1 MGEVITIGLD
11 IAKSVFQVH
20 GVDGAGAV
28 VIRKRVSRAK
38 VSTFFADLPPCV
50 IGIEACPSAH
60 HWGRELEALGHT
72 VRLMPP
78 SYVKAYLK
86 RSKNDAND
94 AEAICEAVTRPSM
107 RFVALKTKAQQAAL
121 MLHRTRQMLVRQRT
135 MLSNAMRGHLAELGI
150 VSAKGRNGTSELLRI
165 IADGADS
172 RVPPVARG
180 ILEVLARQYSAIGAE
195 LGSIQKGILAW
206 HRSCEASRRLEEIP
220 GIGPIVATALVAE
233 IGDWKAFGS
242 GRDLA
247 AWIGLVPKQH
257 TTGGKD
263 RLSGITKQG
272 NRYLRWLLVT
282 GAMAVIRYA
291 QKHGTRKQPW
301 LGRLMERRPT
311 KVAAVAL
318 ANKIARVAWAIWFTA
333 TDTRSRNC
341 RWLRER
347 HQQIDWQHQLAR
359 ARRRNA
365 DTVVPGIGRTRLG
378 QRTSKCA
385 SSIGTRFAQRIRAS
399 GHTCR
404 INRPDT

>member
-20 GVDGAGAV
+20 GVDSAGAV

-38 VSTFFADLPPCV
+38 VSVLFADLPPCL

-60 HWGRELEALGHT
+60 HWGRELESLGHT

-107 RFVALKTKAQQAAL
+107 RFVALKTKEQQAAL
-121 MLHRTRQMLVRQRT
+121 MLHRTRQLLVRQRT

-150 VSAKGRNGTSELLRI
+150 VSAKGRNGTGELLRI
-165 IADGADS
+165 MSDSTDS
-172 RVPPVARG
+172 RLSPVARG
-180 ILEVLARQYSAIGAE
+180 ILEVLARQYSAIGTE
-195 LGSIQKGILAW
+195 IDSIQKGILAW

-247 AWIGLVPKQH
+247 AWIGLVPKQC

-263 RLSGITKQG
+263 RLGGITKQG

-291 QKHGTRKQPW
+291 QRHGTRKRPW

-318 ANKIARVAWAIWFTA
+318 ANKIARVAWAIMVHGDRYKEPELQA
-333 TDTRSRNC
+333 
-341 RWLRER
+341 
-347 HQQIDWQHQLAR
+347 A
-359 ARRRNA
+359 A
-365 DTVVPGIGRTRLG
+365 
-378 QRTSKCA
+378 
-385 SSIGTRFAQRIRAS
+385 
-399 GHTCR
+399 
-404 INRPDT
+404 

>member
-28 VIRKRVSRAK
+28 VIRKRISRSK
-38 VSTFFADLPPCV
+38 VLEFFADLSPCL

-60 HWGRELEALGHT
+60 HWGRELQALGHT
-72 VRLMPP
+72 VKLMPP

-94 AEAICEAVTRPSM
+94 AAAICEAVTRPSM
-107 RFVALKTKAQQAAL
+107 RFVPIKTKEQQAAL
-121 MLHRTRQMLVRQRT
+121 MLHRTRQLLVRQRT

-150 VSAKGRNGTSELLRI
+150 VSAKGRNGTSELLGI

-172 RVPPVARG
+172 RVLPAARG
-180 ILEVLARQYSAIGAE
+180 ILNVLARQYSAIGAE
-195 LGSIQKGILAW
+195 IGSIGKSILAW

-233 IGDWKAFGS
+233 VGDWKAFSS
-242 GRDLA
+242 GRSLA

-263 RLSGITKQG
+263 RLGSITKQG

-291 QKHGTRKQPW
+291 QKHGTKNRPW

-318 ANKIARVAWAIWFTA
+318 ANKIARMAWAIMVHGDRYKEPKLLVA
-333 TDTRSRNC
+333 
-341 RWLRER
+341 
-347 HQQIDWQHQLAR
+347 A
-359 ARRRNA
+359 
-365 DTVVPGIGRTRLG
+365 
-378 QRTSKCA
+378 
-385 SSIGTRFAQRIRAS
+385 
-399 GHTCR
+399 
-404 INRPDT
+404 